1 MVRRQSLRASERR
14 GGWAV
19 FARILLALAVIG
31 VVAFWLYALRDLDPR
46 LAATPYVEL
55 ELPPPDESDAPG
67 PDLRSVPG
75 EPAAAQAASD
85 ERLTR
90 GDAAAMDAAESG
102 SRPALA
108 EDGSG
113 GQAEEGPAGKVA
125 AEPVGT
131 EPERAAMEPPPAPA
145 PPASEDARAE
155 EALPGAT
162 AVSPPPAQD
171 APATE
176 AETTLASSEEEARSR
191 QAATAGPSGP
201 EPLLAWHRFASPF
214 PADDPR
220 PRIAIVVAEL
230 GLSEASTREAIEQL
244 PAAVTLSFSPYG
256 RQLQSWIDAARGA
269 GHEVMLDLPME
280 PMSYP
285 LDDPGPK
292 ALFTALPEIENRLRL
307 EWVLNRAE
315 GYVGVVPWMG
325 SRFTA
330 SADDMRP
337 VLAHIREEGLMF
349 VDARPSPDSVAAGLA
364 EEMNVPRAINT
375 RFLDH
380 EPSREAIE
388 ERLRQIEREAQVRGF
403 AVGIASPYPI
413 TIETL
418 GRWIATLDDKGLAL
432 APISALA
439 NRQEVTR

>member
-1 MVRRQSLRASERR
+1 MVSRRSRRASERR
-14 GGWAV
+14 GGWAAFV
-19 FARILLALAVIG
+19 RILLALAVIG

-55 ELPPPDESDAPG
+55 ELPPPDEPDPPG
-67 PDLRSVPG
+67 PDLASVPG
-75 EPAAAQAASD
+75 EPTAAQAAV
-85 ERLTR
+85 
-90 GDAAAMDAAESG
+90 AIDAAESG
-102 SRPALA
+102 GQPVLA
-108 EDGSG
+108 EDESG
-113 GQAEEGPAGKVA
+113 GQAEDGPAGKVD
-125 AEPVGT
+125 T
-131 EPERAAMEPPPAPA
+131 EPERAAIEPPPAPA
-145 PPASEDARAE
+145 PPAPEDARAE
-155 EALPGAT
+155 EALPGAA
-162 AVSPPPAQD
+162 AVSLPPAQD

-176 AETTLASSEEEARSR
+176 AETTSASAEEEARSR
-191 QAATAGPSGP
+191 QAVAAGLSGG
-201 EPLLAWHRFASPF
+201 EPLSAWHRFASPF

-230 GLSEASTREAIEQL
+230 GLSETSTREAIEQL

-256 RQLQSWIDAARGA
+256 RRLQSWIDAARGA

-292 ALFTALPEIENRLRL
+292 ALFTALPEVENRLRL
-307 EWVLNRAE
+307 EWVLSRAE

-337 VLAHIREEGLMF
+337 VLAHIRDEGLMF

-364 EEMNVPRAINT
+364 EEMDVPRAVNT

-388 ERLRQIEREAQVRGF
+388 ERLRQIEREAQARGF